1 MQPSVSEQELQNA
14 LGVIPSGSKSL
25 ACVGVGS
32 AGPVNPPA
40 AYGSKTALVAD
51 FGYGPLVEM
60 GCRAIDQGI
69 VALVCRTGQ
78 TTAATTGTVSLTG
91 TGTSVPTADSTNAPL
106 DDFQV
111 RIKIITGGTRG
122 TTGITYQWSVDGGR
136 TYSAIIALGTAVIIA
151 LPADTG
157 VVIAIA
163 AGTLV
168 AGDIIAC
175 TTVAPCP
182 NATEVGTALTAL
194 QSTTSEWTV
203 AGLAFPLTATL
214 FDAVETSFA
223 AMSAAGKPRAY
234 VGNFRIPTDSESES
248 TYKAAFD
255 TAFSAKATIYGSIC
269 AGAAQ
274 IASGYSGRAYRRAIA
289 FHVAP
294 ETARRDEQT
303 NIADVNLGPAV
314 GVSLADANGN
324 NVYHDESINPG
335 LDDSRACVLRT
346 WPDGPQGVYVNTP
359 QIMCAAGGDF
369 SRMPYRR
376 VMNLARRTVRL
387 YLIGRLNHE
396 IRVNATTGFILEE
409 EALDIEAGINARL
422 KAVLGSAP
430 KASGWS
436 GVVRRNDNILSTKT
450 IHVDTRIVPLAY
462 PETIVETIGFTNP
475 ALKTVTG

>member
-1 MQPSVSEQELQNA
+1 MQPSVNETELQNA
-14 LGVIPSGSKSL
+14 LGVIPSGSKAL
-25 ACVGVGS
+25 ACVGVSSSGTVATP
-32 AGPVNPPA
+32 AG
-40 AYGSKTALVAD
+40 YGSKTALVAD

-78 TTAATTGTVSLTG
+78 TTAATTTVPALAG

-106 DDFQV
+106 DSFQV
-111 RIKIITGGTRG
+111 YIKIIAGGTRG
-122 TTGITYQWSVDGGR
+122 TTGITYKWSVDGGR
-136 TYSAIIALGTAVIIA
+136 TLSPTTALGTAVIIA

-157 VVIAIA
+157 VVIALA

-168 AGDIIAC
+168 AGDIITC

-194 QSTTSEWTV
+194 QTTTSDWKV
-203 AGLAFPLTATL
+203 AGLAFPLSATL
-214 FDAVETSFA
+214 FDQVETNFA
-223 AMSAAGKPRAY
+223 AMSVAGKPRAY
-234 VGNFRIPTDSESES
+234 VGGFRIPTDGESES

-255 TAFSAKATIYGSIC
+255 TAFSAKATVYGSIC

-274 IASGYSGRAYRRAIA
+274 ISSAYSGRAYRRGIA

-294 ETARRDEQT
+294 ETARRDEHV
-303 NIADVNLGPAV
+303 NIADVGLGPAV
-314 GVSLADANGN
+314 GVSLTDANGN
-324 NVYHDESINPG
+324 NVYHDESINLG

-376 VMNLARRTVRL
+376 VMNLARITCRL
-387 YLIGRLNHE
+387 YLIFRLNHE

-422 KAVLGSAP
+422 KAVLGGAP

-436 GVVRRNDNILSTKT
+436 AAVRRNENILSTKT
-450 IHVDTRIVPLAY
+450 LSVDVRIIPLAY
-462 PETIVETIGFTNP
+462 PETINETIGFTNP
-475 ALKTVTG
+475 ALKTITG